1 MSIDYN
7 DLRTR
12 LNTSTSPSAHPLDRV
27 GANVVLEAQAT
38 DLAHDVL
45 RLHDGIEAIRDDCA
59 DLAESARAINMHIFA
74 REMDT
79 IVEALADLLEGDGE
93 PAE

>member
-12 LNTSTSPSAHPLDRV
+12 LNTSTSPSVHPLDRV

-45 RLHDGIEAIRDDCA
+45 RLHDGIETIRDRCA
-59 DLAESARAINMHIFA
+59 DLAKSAGAGNMHSLA
-74 REMDT
+74 REMST
-79 IVEALADLLEGDGE
+79 IAEALTDLLEGDGE